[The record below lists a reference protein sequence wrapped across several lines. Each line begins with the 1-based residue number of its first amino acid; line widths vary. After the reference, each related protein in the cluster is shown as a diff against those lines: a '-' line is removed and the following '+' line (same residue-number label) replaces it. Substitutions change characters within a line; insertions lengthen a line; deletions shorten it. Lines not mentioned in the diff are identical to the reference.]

1 MLSANGAGSG
11 AAWFRGRAFWMPS
24 WPDEKLAAERASTLE
39 ALAATR
45 ARAVATIFADC
56 DLIPFE
62 VRCFSPTVRDAEQVT

>member
-1 MLSANGAGSG
+1 MLLPHEAGPG

-24 WPDEKLAAERASTLE
+24 WPDEKLAAERASKME
-39 ALAATR
+39 PLAATR

-56 DLIPFE
+56 DFIPFE